1 MLKMDEIQLWH
12 DWKHEMLH
20 FLIQYSR
27 LPWVFSRVVK
37 YVLML
42 VHAHRDEIAMVTS
55 SNGGKQ
61 KRTKTLIDYNFVKTR
76 MFDEEKDEN
85 DQGLMIKA

>member
-1 MLKMDEIQLWH
+1 
-12 DWKHEMLH
+12 
-20 FLIQYSR
+20 
-27 LPWVFSRVVK
+27 
-37 YVLML
+37 ML